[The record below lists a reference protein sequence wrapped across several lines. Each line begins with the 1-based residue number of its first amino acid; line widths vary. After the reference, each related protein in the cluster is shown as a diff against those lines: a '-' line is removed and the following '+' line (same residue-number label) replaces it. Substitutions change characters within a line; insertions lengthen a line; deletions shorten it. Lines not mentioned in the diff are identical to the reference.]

1 MLGYPLALFGYHVLR
16 IVSNSNIRG
25 REGWKLFVLG
35 RGQETQKWEVPAA
48 LLTGCLSCFLNVVSV
63 NNKSYYYIAQGP
75 IGSIL

>member
-1 MLGYPLALFGYHVLR
+1 MYYV

-25 REGWKLFVLG
+25 REGWTLFVLG